1 MLRSAFYDIMPPKD
15 KKDEKLV
22 VATHRK
28 ARQFYE
34 ILDVYEAGLQLRGP
48 EVKALRLGRGSL
60 DGCFGRADG
69 EALWLENFYIP
80 PYSFAT
86 NIEPLDPRR
95 KRKLLL
101 HTAEIAKIQNKLTTK
116 GLTLIPLEV
125 YFRKGWAKVALGLA
139 KGKTGADRR
148 DDLKAKDIRRDAE
161 KSFKGSYRG

>member
-1 MLRSAFYDIMPPKD
+1 MTSKD
-15 KKDEKLV
+15 NKDEKKT

-34 ILDVYEAGLQLRGP
+34 IIEVIEAGLHLRGP
-48 EVKALRLGRGSL
+48 EVKSLRHGHGSL
-60 DGCFGRADG
+60 DGCFGRMDKG
-69 EALWLENFYIP
+69 ALWLENFYIP

-86 NIEPLDPRR
+86 NAEPLDPRR

-101 HTAEIAKIQNKLTTK
+101 HSSEIKKIEGKLTTK

-125 YFRKGWAKVALGLA
+125 YFRRGWAKVALGLA

-148 DDLKAKDIRRDAE
+148 DDLRKKDARRDAE

>member
-1 MLRSAFYDIMPPKD
+1 MPPEDK
-15 KKDEKLV
+15 KKDEKKT

-34 ILDVYEAGLQLRGP
+34 ILETFEAGLQLFGP
-48 EVKALRLGRGSL
+48 EVKSLRQGRASL

-69 EALWLENFYIP
+69 EALWLENFYVP

-86 NIEPLDPRR
+86 NVAPLDPRR
-95 KRKLLL
+95 RRKLLL
-101 HTAEIAKIQNKLTTK
+101 HSAEIAKIQNKLSTK

-125 YFRKGWAKVALGLA
+125 YFRRGWAKVALGLA
-139 KGKTGADRR
+139 RGKTGADRR
-148 DDLKAKDIRRDAE
+148 DDLKAKAVRRDAE

>member
-1 MLRSAFYDIMPPKD
+1 MTPKD
-15 KKDEKLV
+15 KDDERKI

-28 ARQFYE
+28 ARQFYTIIE
-34 ILDVYEAGLQLRGP
+34 VIEGGLQLRGP
-48 EVKALRLGRGSL
+48 EVKSLRKGQCSL
-60 DGCFGRADG
+60 DGCFGRPDAG
-69 EALWLENFYIP
+69 ALWLENFYIP

-86 NIEPLDPRR
+86 NVEPLDPRR

-101 HTAEIAKIQNKLTTK
+101 HKNEIAKIEGKLTTK

-125 YFRKGWAKVALGLA
+125 YFKGGWAKVALGLA

-148 DDLKAKDIRRDAE
+148 DDLRKKDARRDAE

>member
-1 MLRSAFYDIMPPKD
+1 MPAKD
-15 KKDEKLV
+15 KTDEKKT

-34 ILDVYEAGLQLRGP
+34 ILEVFEAGLQLRGA
-48 EVKALRLGRGSL
+48 EVKSLRSGRASL

-69 EALWLENFYIP
+69 GALWLENFYIP

-86 NIEPLDPRR
+86 NVEPLDPRR
-95 KRKLLL
+95 RRKLLL
-101 HTAEIAKIQNKLTTK
+101 HDAEIRKIESKLATK

-125 YFRKGWAKVALGLA
+125 YFRRGWAKAAVALA

-148 DDLKAKDIRRDAE
+148 DDLKAKAERRDAE

>member
-1 MLRSAFYDIMPPKD
+1 MAPKD
-15 KKDEKLV
+15 KDDDKKI

-34 ILDVYEAGLQLRGP
+34 IIEVIEGGLQLRGP
-48 EVKALRLGRGSL
+48 EVKSLRAGRASL

-69 EALWLENFYIP
+69 GELWLENFYIP

-101 HTAEIAKIQNKLTTK
+101 HAHESAKIQGKLKTK
-116 GLTLIPLEV
+116 GLALIPLEV
-125 YFRKGWAKVALGLA
+125 YFRKGWAKVALALA
-139 KGKTGADRR
+139 KGKTGVDRR
-148 DDLKAKDIRRDAE
+148 DDLKKKAVRREAD
-161 KSFKGSYRG
+161 KSFKGAYRG